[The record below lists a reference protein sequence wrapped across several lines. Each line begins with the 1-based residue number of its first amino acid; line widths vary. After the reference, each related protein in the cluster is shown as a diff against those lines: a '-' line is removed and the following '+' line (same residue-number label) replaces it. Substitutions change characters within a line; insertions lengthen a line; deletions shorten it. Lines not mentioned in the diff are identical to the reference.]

1 MKRILGSIILLYG
14 SFAYAS
20 LSVSQIEAMVKQIH
34 LKRKGVSLDV
44 LDKTKEPFVKLK
56 KDEKTD
62 TVVVELPKTDLD
74 DVKISL
80 HAIMG
85 DKAFLNDEW
94 KKVGDR
100 IMGYEVKYIGKRGV
114 VLQSGNKIKTLF
126 FGHANKE
133 KLFTLNERD

>member
-1 MKRILGSIILLYG
+1 MKRIVGTIVLVCSSY
-14 SFAYAS
+14 AYAS
-20 LSVSQIEAMVKQIH
+20 LSVSQIEEMVKQIH

-44 LDKTKEPFVKLK
+44 LDKTKEPFVTLK

-62 TVVVELPKTDLD
+62 TLIVELPKTQEE
-74 DVKISL
+74 DVKIAL

-94 KKVGDR
+94 KKVGDK

-133 KLFTLNERD
+133 KLFTLK